1 MNHLLFTL
9 AACDGSER
17 APVPELAAP
26 AAPSSPEAAPSGD
39 QVMERRDLPIA
50 APDISPW
57 FGSRGRFDEVWFAGS
72 DAKLARRLKGAT
84 FAAITTDVL
93 PGFSVDVWGG
103 NRGEFNIVVSEGL
116 PFQAGPCMGGCEN
129 PSLALRFGAGQK

>member
-1 MNHLLFTL
+1 
-9 AACDGSER
+9 
-17 APVPELAAP
+17 
-26 AAPSSPEAAPSGD
+26 
-39 QVMERRDLPIA
+39 MERRDLPIA